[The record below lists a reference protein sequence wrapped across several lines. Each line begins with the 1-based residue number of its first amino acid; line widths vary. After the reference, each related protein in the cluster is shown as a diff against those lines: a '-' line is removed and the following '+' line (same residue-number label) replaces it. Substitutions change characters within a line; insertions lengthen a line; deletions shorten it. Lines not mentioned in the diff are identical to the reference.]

1 MWAQRGLSSI
11 SGTAV
16 GQNNLLHI
24 LVSALSCKQNEDTL
38 TSTLQS
44 DGKLSVTKIYSCGD

>member
-1 MWAQRGLSSI
+1 MWAQRGLS
-11 SGTAV
+11 GTAV
-16 GQNNLLHI
+16 AQNNLLHI

-44 DGKLSVTKIYSCGD
+44 DDKLSVTKIYSCGD